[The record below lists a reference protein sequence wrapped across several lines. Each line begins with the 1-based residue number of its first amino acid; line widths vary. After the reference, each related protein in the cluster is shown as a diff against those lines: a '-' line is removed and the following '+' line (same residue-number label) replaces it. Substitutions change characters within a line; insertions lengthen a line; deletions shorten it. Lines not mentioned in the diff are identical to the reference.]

1 MLEAMSLGKPVIA
14 TAYSGNLDFMTP
26 DNSFPLAFKM
36 VTLDRDYGP
45 YMRGASWA
53 DPDLD
58 QAAHLMRLI
67 VEHPDEG
74 RARGEVARLQIA
86 HERNPI
92 ATGAIVKARL
102 EAIREGRTGS

>member
-26 DNSFPLAFKM
+26 DNSFPLAYRTI
-36 VTLDRDYGP
+36 TLDRDFGP

-58 QAAHLMRLI
+58 EAANLMRLI
-67 VEHPDEG
+67 VEHPEEG
-74 RARGEVARLQIA
+74 RARGDVARRQVA
-86 HERNPI
+86 AERNPE
-92 ATGAIVKARL
+92 ATGAVVRARL
-102 EAIREGRTGS
+102 DAIRQGRTAS